1 MLSQHF
7 FICSHRQ
14 AYTPQPLVEDID
26 CTANVSG
33 MLEEGKYINKLPQDV
48 SISRPHV
55 FRMRL
60 LPKEVRGEN
69 NLVGIVTKGLWG
81 TSEEDDPWTT
91 NPFVLV
97 NRPLDYSEVP
107 PLMLRGPS
115 ADVLKQIE
123 RGLSIFEDIEPDE
136 EDAFMELQD
145 CVLQLREA
153 SSGQAVPFGWRLT
166 HKFEPSYVDQD
177 GADDIVGAEYGKS
190 QEPYEM
196 LFDGDVPDEA
206 VDNADDCGEERDG
219 DGYDDSFLAEDRKA
233 RVGCEPIV
241 LGRRVP
247 DLATN
252 AVRSDSTSLNQ
263 VQVGDFVAVRVTS
276 ADKLPFYIGRVRAVF
291 QYRRGSVPERV
302 SAV

>member
-206 VDNADDCGEERDG
+206 VDNADDCGVFMLSNVHLAFHDDLLRPSRKCRTQQTTRPFLRQSFFSYLREGINASIPVDG
-219 DGYDDSFLAEDRKA
+219 HP
-233 RVGCEPIV
+233 V
-241 LGRRVP
+241 
-247 DLATN
+247 
-252 AVRSDSTSLNQ
+252 
-263 VQVGDFVAVRVTS
+263 
-276 ADKLPFYIGRVRAVF
+276 
-291 QYRRGSVPERV
+291 GSVGTCPDK
-302 SAV
+302 AG